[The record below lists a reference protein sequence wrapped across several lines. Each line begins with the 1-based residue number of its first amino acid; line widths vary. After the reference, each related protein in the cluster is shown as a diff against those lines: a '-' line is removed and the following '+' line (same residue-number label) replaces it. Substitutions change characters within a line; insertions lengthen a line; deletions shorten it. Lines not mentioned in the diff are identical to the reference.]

1 MNKVPS
7 RWRSMV
13 VLLLVGAAAI
23 STSVTGQTGGLTA
36 QVLTNEG
43 KTLRGELGGIR
54 SPIRLDV
61 SAFAPSI
68 GPDQAYD
75 IPLAAVRQIT
85 IDFARVVVETADRV
99 FIGPFS
105 AFRGIADGAHPAP
118 RQPDLRPSHRLPA
131 RDRPE
136 RRDPPSRAARVV
148 GRRVPRRSHGLPRP
162 DCPDEATPGERARAA
177 LRDVGPDRRDDPLG
191 PGLFRDSARGNALPR
206 ARRDLD
212 RSASGRLRRPLHPA
226 AGGASS
232 GDPLVGRGPRPRR
245 RARPPLPPQH
255 GRRHEL
261 RVDGRSSR

>member
-99 FIGPFS
+99 FIGPLS
-105 AFRGIADGAHPAP
+105 AFRGIADGLTLRHGSQTFDLPIASLRAIALNGETLHPVPHEWLGDGFLVVPTVFPVPTVPMKPHRESGLVPPFGTSALTAATTHSALASSAI
-118 RQPDLRPSHRLPA
+118 QPAATLSPEPAVASTGALPA
-131 RDRPE
+131 SYADLYPM
-136 RRDPPSRAARVV
+136 PPVETQAETPWWV
-148 GRRVPRRSHGLPRP
+148 GVLVL
-162 DCPDEATPGERARAA
+162 AAA
-177 LRDVGPDRRDDPLG
+177 L
-191 PGLFRDSARGNALPR
+191 GLLYFLTT
-206 ARRDLD
+206 
-212 RSASGRLRRPLHPA
+212 SASG
-226 AGGASS
+226 S
-232 GDPLVGRGPRPRR
+232 
-245 RARPPLPPQH
+245 
-255 GRRHEL
+255 
-261 RVDGRSSR
+261 